1 MAEYLDVPSEIR
13 ERIPTTDTYPGGQTQ
28 EEFFYRIPF
37 DILDTIWFGH
47 ENNIPPVEIA
57 GALDLSA
64 EQVGWVIDD
73 IERKKLATEYLRTPP
88 VNFR

>member
-1 MAEYLDVPSEIR
+1 
-13 ERIPTTDTYPGGQTQ
+13 
-28 EEFFYRIPF
+28 
-37 DILDTIWFGH
+37 
-47 ENNIPPVEIA
+47 
-57 GALDLSA
+57 LSA